1 MPDRTRPIR
10 KEICLNEQEVNLI
23 QHKMRQLGTH
33 NFGAY
38 ARKMLID
45 GYNATFPTVHAY
57 MQQTLETARQQGFVT
72 TYSGRRRMQPD
83 INSHNATVRGY
94 AERNAINAPIQGS
107 AADVIKTAMVNIFA
121 EMERRGLRSRMIMQV
136 HDELN
141 FNVAPG
147 EEEIMKQLVPQLMA
161 DAYHGK
167 VRLEAEC
174 GTGPDWLTAH

>member
-1 MPDRTRPIR
+1 
-10 KEICLNEQEVNLI
+10 
-23 QHKMRQLGTH
+23 
-33 NFGAY
+33 
-38 ARKMLID
+38 
-45 GYNATFPTVHAY
+45 
-57 MQQTLETARQQGFVT
+57 
-72 TYSGRRRMQPD
+72 
-83 INSHNATVRGY
+83 
-94 AERNAINAPIQGS
+94 
-107 AADVIKTAMVNIFA
+107 MVNIFA